1 MKRAYGLD
9 IPVSL
14 EDACNPARTALLIY
28 DMQVGIVPQIPTGR
42 EITAQVTRVL
52 AAARAGGYRVYFTRH
67 LTLPNALAGVSQL
80 RTAMAWQRVDDPT
93 HVVPRFVRDSPAWH
107 IVPELAPTMDEAV
120 FDKLAMSAFEG
131 TPIDFALRDC
141 HINSFVIVGIALEI
155 GIEPTVR
162 HATDLGYIPIVVR
175 DGCGYRDLAAAER
188 VYAGFAFSGDALVT
202 DVETITRHMRSAGGG
217 TGGGSGDGT

>member
-1 MKRAYGLD
+1 MTRAYGLD
-9 IPVSL
+9 IPSSF
-14 EDACNPARTALLIY
+14 EDVCNPARTALLVY

-42 EITAQVTRVL
+42 EITTQVSRVL

-93 HVVPRFVRDSPAWH
+93 RVVPGFLRDSPAWH
-107 IVPELAPTMDEAV
+107 IVPELAPSADEAV

-131 TPIDFALRDC
+131 TPLNFALRDC
-141 HINSFVIVGIALEI
+141 HINSLVIVGIALEI

-162 HATDLGYIPIVVR
+162 HATDLGYIPVVVR
-175 DGCGYRDLAAAER
+175 DACGYRDQAAAER
-188 VYAGFAFSGDALVT
+188 AYAGFAFAGDALVT
-202 DVETITRHMRSAGGG
+202 DVETIVRHMR
-217 TGGGSGDGT
+217 

>member
-9 IPVSL
+9 IPFSL

-42 EITAQVTRVL
+42 EVAAQAARVL

-93 HVVPRFVRDSPAWH
+93 RVVPRFVRDTPAWQ
-107 IVPELAPTMDEAV
+107 IVPELAPTADEAV

-175 DGCGYRDLAAAER
+175 DACGYRDQAAADR
-188 VYAGFAFSGDALVT
+188 AYAGFVFAGDALVT
-202 DVETITRHMRSAGGG
+202 DVETITRRMRA
-217 TGGGSGDGT
+217 TATTK